1 MGVVRMCGYDMR
13 VVSCEVSCVVMCCAK
28 LCCDVLCCA
37 KLCCAKLCC
46 SVPAMLCGHSPV
58 AVGDGRVGAASVGV
72 EEELEGA
79 GDGVLDGVAGLVGAS
94 GDDAAAAGRGVDAR
108 DDHADHLVRIRI
120 EVLLGYEKGGS

>member
-1 MGVVRMCGYDMR
+1 MWVGCRIDVLSGTGIKR
-13 VVSCEVSCVVMCCAK
+13 CA
-28 LCCDVLCCA
+28 VLCCA
-37 KLCCAKLCC
+37 VLCMLWVVQCLLCD
-46 SVPAMLCGHSPV
+46 HSPV
-58 AVGDGRVGAASVGV
+58 AVGDGRVGAAGVGV
-72 EEELEGA
+72 EGELEGA